1 MRVFVSFNF
10 EGKKRTKTIDDVK
23 NQWDA
28 ESKVKEDFPGASINY
43 TDIVENGQDGTLFGR
58 GMLLVSR

>member
-1 MRVFVSFNF
+1 MRVFVSFQH

-23 NQWDA
+23 TQWEA

-43 TDIVENGQDGTLFGR
+43 TDVVENGQDGTLFGK
-58 GMLLVSR
+58 GMLMVS